1 MVANDS
7 TPDGIKASQVVTRS
21 GVVLTERKK
30 GSSSHLLLSVFVLN
44 VFSCTLAADFSAK
57 DLIQD
62 MNRLLQLTPGTSSSA
77 YGQTENHQFLSMCA
91 LCALCALW
99 RYNVCSCFLTAS

>member
-1 MVANDS
+1 MVANDN
-7 TPDGIKASQVVTRS
+7 TPDGVKASQVVTRG

-30 GSSSHLLLSVFVLN
+30 GSSSHLSHLLLSGFVLK
-44 VFSCTLAADFSAK
+44 VFSCTHAADFSAK

-77 YGQTENHQFLSMCA
+77 YGQTRNCHFLSV
-91 LCALCALW
+91 W
-99 RYNVCSCFLTAS
+99 SVDV

>member
-1 MVANDS
+1 MVANDN
-7 TPDGIKASQVVTRS
+7 TPDGIKASQVVTRG

-30 GSSSHLLLSVFVLN
+30 SSSSHLLLSGFVLN
-44 VFSCTLAADFSAK
+44 VFSCTHAADFSAK

-77 YGQTENHQFLSMCA
+77 YGQTRNCHFLSV
-91 LCALCALW
+91 W
-99 RYNVCSCFLTAS
+99 SVEV